1 MTRRF
6 RSLSFQAPRPAPA
19 LSTTPSR
26 YFKISNEKLCELF
39 QQLQPPEVFA
49 LMRQLTGPG
58 GDYHGQIT
66 YEALRD
72 RWIRTKKT
80 LGIPTWEQS
89 KKVSSEM
96 DQSSSNVDDNV

>member
-1 MTRRF
+1 MMRRF
-6 RSLSFQAPRPAPA
+6 RSLSFRASRLASA
-19 LSTTPSR
+19 LSTTPSQTSR

-72 RWIRTKKT
+72 RWLRTKKT
-80 LGIPTWEQS
+80 WNFQLGT
-89 KKVSSEM
+89 K
-96 DQSSSNVDDNV
+96 